1 MHEFSR
7 TELLIG
13 PEGLEKLKKSQVL
26 IFGLGGVGSYTAEAL
41 ARIGIGSLK
50 LVDHDQISLSNI
62 NRQIVANSFNI
73 GMYKTDCLEKLIHEI
88 NPACQIKKLT
98 QKVDEKLFDEK
109 PQFVID
115 AIDDVPSK
123 ISLIKMCIKENI
135 PFISSMG
142 AAKKVDPQKVEIT
155 TLKKTSYDPIARIL
169 RREFKNHDFPVV
181 SSTEEALI
189 RDLGSYMPVTSTFG
203 LLLSDYCIKEIL
215 KKGKE

>member
-1 MHEFSR
+1 MKFQR
-7 TELLIG
+7 LTYLFG
-13 PEGLEKLKKSQVL
+13 TEGLDKLSKAKVA
-26 IFGLGGVGSYTAEAL
+26 IVGLGGVGGTAAISL
-41 ARIGIGSLK
+41 VRSGIGNIIIC
-50 LVDHDQISLSNI
+50 DFDIIEESNI